1 MAGKNGG
8 GKPDSHKGG
17 TQAILERKPKVEKP
31 RKYRVLLH
39 NDDYTTMEFVVWVLQ
54 EVFHVTS
61 GAATHL
67 MLTIHRKGVG
77 VAGVY
82 TRDIAETKAA
92 KVQELAAEHGM
103 PLLCTTE
110 PES

>member
-1 MAGKNGG
+1 MPGKKGDDN
-8 GKPDSHKGG
+8 KQKQDGG
-17 TQAILERKPKVEKP
+17 TQAILERKPKLDEP
-31 RKYRVLLH
+31 RKHRVLLH

-54 EVFHVTS
+54 EVFHATP

-67 MLTIHRKGVG
+67 MLTIHRKGMG

-92 KVQELAAEHGM
+92 KVLELASEHGM

-110 PES
+110 PDG